1 MDNSYQNRKIVKS
14 LAEGSYSAFEEL
26 YFLYNEKLY
35 HFIMRL
41 SSGNTYMAE
50 EVVQLTFIRVWE
62 IHEKIDP
69 NESFISFIC
78 TVGKNILM
86 NMYQR
91 QTLEY
96 IYNEYIVK
104 QSMNS
109 VNQTE
114 ESSDVSFLNDF
125 IESLI
130 EELPKDRKII
140 FVLSKKK
147 NYSNKEIS
155 DLLGISE
162 STIRSQLSLAT
173 NFMRKMLMKYYYLFI
188 LMMCL

>member
-69 NESFISFIC
+69 NESFISFITSYES
-78 TVGKNILM
+78 TVWNV
-86 NMYQR
+86 QR
-91 QTLEY
+91 LLLY
-96 IYNEYIVK
+96 
-104 QSMNS
+104 
-109 VNQTE
+109 
-114 ESSDVSFLNDF
+114 LNYM
-125 IESLI
+125 
-130 EELPKDRKII
+130 II
-140 FVLSKKK
+140 FIQI
-147 NYSNKEIS
+147 YE
-155 DLLGISE
+155 
-162 STIRSQLSLAT
+162 
-173 NFMRKMLMKYYYLFI
+173 
-188 LMMCL
+188 